1 MLALPHDYPPRVM
14 IMVFNLEEP
23 RAATGAAPAALAAQR
38 WSASSGK
45 SAGEPRAWVARWA
58 GEEAWQ
64 QARWKVCRL
73 RFQMSFG
80 KKED

>member
-1 MLALPHDYPPRVM
+1 MR
-14 IMVFNLEEP
+14 
-23 RAATGAAPAALAAQR
+23 RAGSAALAAQR

-73 RFQMSFG
+73 RFQMRKGFRSPACHLLAV
-80 KKED
+80 